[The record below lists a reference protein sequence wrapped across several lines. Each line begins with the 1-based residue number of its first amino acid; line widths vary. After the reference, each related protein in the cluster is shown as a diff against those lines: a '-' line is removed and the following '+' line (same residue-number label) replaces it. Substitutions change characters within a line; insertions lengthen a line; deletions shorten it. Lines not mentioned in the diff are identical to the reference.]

1 MSEFLFHY
9 YPVHPTTWVYLS
21 SLLMIGLFFK
31 FSRFWSVRNL
41 DLVLLILL
49 APGLLLVHFG
59 HDAARKEQARANEE
73 AVSAVEAEI
82 VDAALMDAALMD
94 AGLMDADLVSLG
106 VESLTMVESDVA
118 LPPTVEASEVVFVEG
133 EADGDVLSSAELSA
147 VVEDPGA
154 DDAQRSLRG
163 RAIQHLGFIWLLAVC
178 GLLLVRLLLDPTMV
192 RRPLLPPNL
201 SPGGLT
207 FIGVSLLVFLMAN
220 VISSQ
225 VTEHD
230 LAGPRSFDQLLSGV
244 SEDQDTSGL
253 RRHGPGNAV
262 LHSFPSLATIPLNW
276 SDEPTS
282 QEGRYVRT
290 AKAMAIIS
298 HLAVVFG
305 MIAIGYRHF
314 DNIQMGIGA
323 ATLYLMLPYTS
334 QMTGRVDHVLPAALL
349 VWAILCYRRPLPAG
363 MFIGLAIGVMYYPLF
378 LLPLWVSF
386 YWQRGLMRFVLGVL
400 ITLCGSVLSL
410 VLVSAD
416 FADFM
421 AKVQGMFGIWL
432 PVMDRLQGVWGLGWE
447 PVYRLPVLAAFFA
460 ISGAMAIWPPQKN
473 LGTLLSCSAAIM
485 VATQFWHG
493 YGGGL
498 YVAWYLPLL
507 LLTIFRPNLEDRVAL
522 TVLGE
527 SWFPGRRRRA
537 RWSRVDQAA

>member
-59 HDAARKEQARANEE
+59 HNASRQQQALAAQA
-73 AVSAVEAEI
+73 AVSAGEIESVGAGLVDVDLRTFEEESIAMVDMEAEPPP
-82 VDAALMDAALMD
+82 AAETSE
-94 AGLMDADLVSLG
+94 LV
-106 VESLTMVESDVA
+106 
-118 LPPTVEASEVVFVEG
+118 FEG
-133 EADGDVLSSAELSA
+133 ETLDELAESSAELAA
-147 VVEDPGA
+147 VAEEPDT
-154 DDAQRSLRG
+154 DAGRKPRTG
-163 RAIQHLGFIWLLAVC
+163 RAIQYMGFVWLLAVC
-178 GLLLVRLLLDPTMV
+178 GLLLIRLLLDPTMV

-220 VISSQ
+220 VVSSQ
-225 VTEHD
+225 VTEND
-230 LAGPRSFDQLLSGV
+230 LAGARSLDRLLSRV
-244 SEDQDTSGL
+244 SEDQDSSGL

-276 SDEPTS
+276 SDEPTT

-363 MFIGLAIGVMYYPLF
+363 MFIGLASGVIYYPLF
-378 LLPLWVSF
+378 LLPLWISF

-410 VLVSAD
+410 VLVSTD
-416 FADFM
+416 LADFM

-432 PVMDRLQGVWGLGWE
+432 PVMDRLHGVWGLGWE

-527 SWFPGRRRRA
+527 SWFPGRRRRT
-537 RWSRVDQAA
+537 RLSRVDQAA